1 MNKLILLPA
10 LFLSAFAGAQNLTGL
25 YTGTLFNDTTKLTQN
40 YELAL
45 KDDGK
50 NITGTSYTTF
60 VLDDQY
66 YYGLRTLKGYK
77 KDGKLI
83 LEEVS
88 LLENNFPVAPPK
100 GVRRMAVIPI
110 NDSGEVELLNGMW
123 QTNRTKQFSPAT
135 GLINL
140 RKDEETA
147 KSALMSYLQ
156 EKRPIEFK
164 NEMAF
169 AKAKTEEI
177 KKSEDRKTENALDVV
192 AVAGNKQVPKKEP
205 VVIAPPAK
213 ETKPVE
219 TVAVK
224 QEETKPEKKEAVA
237 VVQEKPKTKDTEP
250 PPVYNAD
257 GDLVITRPKPQEKA
271 KETKPQVVEE
281 KKKAETVVVKTEPVV
296 EKPKPEV
303 VVTKPAD
310 NIAVA
315 DKKERPAKNDKKK
328 DAVTTVSAKPF
339 TERTTKVMQTV
350 VVTADSL
357 QLSLYDNGV
366 VDGDVVSVYV
376 NGVSVIESVML
387 KGSAYRKTIAAPKTN
402 SILEIK
408 LVAEN
413 LGSLPPNTGLMI
425 IQDKESKYHVNFSA
439 DLDTN
444 ASIIVR
450 KE

>member
-1 MNKLILLPA
+1 MNKLLLLPA
-10 LFLSAFAGAQNLTGL
+10 LFLSVLANAQNLTGL

-83 LEEVS
+83 LEEVT

-140 RKDEETA
+140 RKDQETA

-156 EKRPIEFK
+156 EKRPIEFQK
-164 NEMAF
+164 EMAY
-169 AKAKTEEI
+169 AKAKTEEL
-177 KKSEDRKTENALDVV
+177 KKSDQQKTNNGMD
-192 AVAGNKQVPKKEP
+192 AVAANTNVPKKEA
-205 VVIAPPAK
+205 VIIAPPP
-213 ETKPVE
+213 KPVE
-219 TVAVK
+219 TVVVK
-224 QEETKPEKKEAVA
+224 QEEKQPEKKEVVA
-237 VVQEKPKTKDTEP
+237 VVQEKPKPKDNEP
-250 PPVYNAD
+250 PLVYNAD
-257 GDLVITRPKPQEKA
+257 GDLVIVRPKTTEKP

-281 KKKAETVVVKTEPVV
+281 KKKPEAVVVKNDKPAE
-296 EKPKPEV
+296 EKPK
-303 VVTKPAD
+303 
-310 NIAVA
+310 
-315 DKKERPAKNDKKK
+315 
-328 DAVTTVSAKPF
+328 TVSSIKNEIKGTPIPKDYADRK
-339 TERTTKVMQTV
+339 TKLMQTV
-350 VVTADSL
+350 IVGADSL
-357 QLSLYDNGV
+357 MISLYDNGV

-376 NGVSVIESVML
+376 NGINIIQSVKL
-387 KGSAYRKTIAAPKTN
+387 TGSAYRKTIVAP
-402 SILEIK
+402 SASSVFEIK

-425 IQDKESKYHVNFSA
+425 IQDNESKYHVNFSA
-439 DLDTN
+439 DLQTN

>member
-1 MNKLILLPA
+1 MNKLLLLPA
-10 LFLSAFAGAQNLTGL
+10 LFLAVFAGAQNLTGL

-100 GVRRMAVIPI
+100 GVRRIAVIPI

-140 RKDEETA
+140 RKDQETA

-169 AKAKTEEI
+169 VKAKTEEI
-177 KKSEDRKTENALDVV
+177 IKPADAKTDNALS
-192 AVAGNKQVPKKEP
+192 AVTASNPAPKKESVVTQPP
-205 VVIAPPAK
+205 VK
-213 ETKPVE
+213 ETRPVE
-219 TVAVK
+219 TVVVK
-224 QEETKPEKKEAVA
+224 KEEIKPEKKEVVA
-237 VVQEKPKTKDTEP
+237 VVQEKPKPKDTEP
-250 PPVYNAD
+250 PPVFNSE
-257 GDLVITRPKPQEKA
+257 GDLVITKPKAQEKS
-271 KETKPQVVEE
+271 KETKPQVNEE
-281 KKKAETVVVKTEPVV
+281 KQKMETVVVKTDKPAE
-296 EKPKPEV
+296 EKPKQ
-303 VVTKPAD
+303 VTVSKPAD
-310 NIAVA
+310 NVVAVT
-315 DKKERPAKNDKKK
+315 DKKK
-328 DAVTTVSAKPF
+328 DLPAIHNGKPF
-339 TERTTKVMQTV
+339 TERNTKVMQTV
-350 VVTADSL
+350 VVEADSL

-387 KGSAYRKTIAAPKTN
+387 KGSAFRKTIAAPKTN

-439 DLDTN
+439 DMDTN

>member
-140 RKDEETA
+140 RKDQETA

-156 EKRPIEFK
+156 EKRPIDFQ
-164 NEMAF
+164 NEVAF
-169 AKAKTEEI
+169 AKSKTEEL
-177 KKSEDRKTENALDVV
+177 KKSDQQKTNNGIDAV
-192 AVAGNKQVPKKEP
+192 AVNTNIPKKEA
-205 VVIAPPAK
+205 VVTAPPP
-213 ETKPVE
+213 KPVE
-219 TVAVK
+219 TVVVK
-224 QEETKPEKKEAVA
+224 TEEKQPEKKEVVA
-237 VVQEKPKTKDTEP
+237 VVQEKPKPKDTEP

-257 GDLVITRPKPQEKA
+257 GDLVIIRPKPVEKPKEA
-271 KETKPQVVEE
+271 KPVVEE
-281 KKKAETVVVKTEPVV
+281 KKKAETVVVKNDKPAA
-296 EKPKPEV
+296 EKPKATAPINHEIKGTAIPKDYAERK
-303 VVTKPAD
+303 TKL
-310 NIAVA
+310 
-315 DKKERPAKNDKKK
+315 
-328 DAVTTVSAKPF
+328 
-339 TERTTKVMQTV
+339 MQTV
-350 VVTADSL
+350 IVSADSL
-357 QLSLYDNGV
+357 MISLYDNGV

-376 NGVSVIESVML
+376 NGINIIQSVKL
-387 KGSAYRKTIAAPKTN
+387 TGSAFRKTIVAPGA
-402 SILEIK
+402 SGVFEIK

-425 IQDKESKYHVNFSA
+425 IQDKDSKYHVNFSA
-439 DLDTN
+439 DLETN

>member
-83 LEEVS
+83 LEEVA

-140 RKDEETA
+140 RKDQETA

-156 EKRPIEFK
+156 EKRPVEFQ

-169 AKAKTEEI
+169 AKAKTEEL
-177 KKSEDRKTENALDVV
+177 KKSDLQKTNRGIDAV
-192 AVAGNKQVPKKEP
+192 AVNTSIPKKDA
-205 VVIAPPAK
+205 VVTAPPP
-213 ETKPVE
+213 KPVE
-219 TVAVK
+219 TVVVK
-224 QEETKPEKKEAVA
+224 TEEKQPEKKDVVV
-237 VVQEKPKTKDTEP
+237 VVQEKPKPKENEP
-250 PPVYNAD
+250 PLVYNAD
-257 GDLVITRPKPQEKA
+257 GDLVIVRPKPVEKP
-271 KETKPQVVEE
+271 KPVVEE
-281 KKKAETVVVKTEPVV
+281 KKKAETVVVKNEKPAE
-296 EKPKPEV
+296 EKPKTTIPVKNEITGTAIPKDYADRK
-303 VVTKPAD
+303 TKL
-310 NIAVA
+310 
-315 DKKERPAKNDKKK
+315 
-328 DAVTTVSAKPF
+328 
-339 TERTTKVMQTV
+339 MQTV
-350 VVTADSL
+350 IVSSDSL
-357 QLSLYDNGV
+357 MISLYDNGV

-376 NGVSVIESVML
+376 NGINIIQSVKL
-387 KGSAYRKTIAAPKTN
+387 TGSAFRKTIVAPGAQGVF
-402 SILEIK
+402 EIK

-413 LGSLPPNTGLMI
+413 LGTLPPNTGLMI
-425 IQDKESKYHVNFSA
+425 IQDKDSKYHVNFSA
-439 DLDTN
+439 DLETN